1 MRLSQLQSLTQSL
14 INDLGADAPI
24 AILFCLARDVHG
36 IDPSV
41 DAEQALD
48 MLTCDQELEELQ
60 FRKLE
65 AICSHLKAD
74 LDLEK
79 G

>member
-1 MRLSQLQSLTQSL
+1 MRLSQLQGLTQSL
-14 INDLGADAPI
+14 INELGDDAPI

-36 IDPSV
+36 IDPAV

-65 AICSHLKAD
+65 AICRQLHQD
-74 LDLEK
+74 
-79 G
+79 